1 MIGDIC
7 LSISFANTAPH
18 SYSLSVRFGSFI
30 RPVYKYFLIFICKD
44 DLIVLNFYF
53 TDILLLDH
61 AHKSS
66 IIRFLYLM
74 LHKDWCDNQIKY
86 DQHY

>member
-7 LSISFANTAPH
+7 LSISLRILLHIHIACP
-18 SYSLSVRFGSFI
+18 SGSDRSSDLF
-30 RPVYKYFLIFICKD
+30 YKYFLIFICKD

-86 DQHY
+86 YQHY